1 MIFNNHKAYTLV
13 EMLVALAVSAII
25 IAATYASYEMVA
37 TQYHKNMDIAN
48 MHTSGRAI
56 MRIIERDV
64 RMAGFEY
71 RDNDAKVTYGS
82 ISSPLTIKDSGNKCC
97 DEVTVVYDYFDEASK
112 KAERIRIRYWT
123 EPHTSNKGSRHRLY
137 KQKDILGRNKKILAK
152 PKLGT
157 KDVMADYIE
166 DLQIVNVVTSS
177 NLYSGSDYR
186 DNIEI
191 LDISERSRRQ
201 PEGWIIGT
209 DQAGCLASG
218 KDGLL
223 YAGST
228 DNGEGIT
235 IYNPSK
241 NKKGRIG
248 YINTG
253 LRATSDIVI
262 DEQGLIYQST
272 TQEKTIAVY
281 DPVTKKQIKLIQTNF
296 TRPRA
301 LAIDSGNLLYVGGD
315 SVDEVRIFNTSTGIQ
330 TGTIKL
336 KNQGGGRIFPW
347 KMTVSDGLLYVSAR
361 NQYMI
366 SIYYINSGR
375 YAGYIPTNPIRS
387 DIAISPNGNLYAGR
401 WQQRGIDIYNKI
413 TAQKIGYIP
422 TKNRVYALTFINENT
437 GSESLVTI
445 NLILRTKNQY
455 GKDRQFK
462 KKDYHGGNFKIDK
475 TDKYKRDTFS
485 STVLVRNLAL

>member
-1 MIFNNHKAYTLV
+1 MRSRFIKAYTLV

-25 IAATYASYEMVA
+25 IGATYASYEMVA
-37 TQYHKNMDIAN
+37 TQYHKNMDIAD

-71 RDNDAKVTYGS
+71 RDKDAKITYGS
-82 ISSPLTIKDSGNKCC
+82 ISNPLTIKDSGNKCC
-97 DEVTVVYDYFDEASK
+97 DEVTVIYDYFDEESK
-112 KAERIRIRYWT
+112 KAERIRIRYWA
-123 EPHTSNKGSRHRLY
+123 ESHTSNKGSRHRLY

-485 STVLVRNLAL
+485 TTVLVRNLAL

>member
-1 MIFNNHKAYTLV
+1 
-13 EMLVALAVSAII
+13 
-25 IAATYASYEMVA
+25 
-37 TQYHKNMDIAN
+37 
-48 MHTSGRAI
+48 
-56 MRIIERDV
+56 
-64 RMAGFEY
+64 MAGFEY
-71 RDNDAKVTYGS
+71 RDKDAKITYGS
-82 ISSPLTIKDSGNKCC
+82 ISNPLTIKDSGNKCC

>member
-1 MIFNNHKAYTLV
+1 MRSRFVKAYTLV

-25 IAATYASYEMVA
+25 IGATYASYEMVA

-71 RDNDAKVTYGS
+71 RDKDAKITYGS
-82 ISSPLTIKDSGNKCC
+82 ISNPLTIKDSGNKCC